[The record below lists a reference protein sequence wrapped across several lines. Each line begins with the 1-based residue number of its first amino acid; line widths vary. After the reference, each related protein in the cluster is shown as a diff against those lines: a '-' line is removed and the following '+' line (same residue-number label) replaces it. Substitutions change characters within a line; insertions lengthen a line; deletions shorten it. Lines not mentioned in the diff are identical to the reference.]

1 MAKMVWLR
9 GTMGMT
15 CSIISFHAAPL
26 WYSHIE
32 GRQALLWEGQG
43 WYDHEFGGKLPEEQD
58 RMNYAWNWAAVQLDN
73 MHEITAAKLIDPEDG
88 RLMETRTV
96 VIDPKGRKTKPVHME
111 LIPNLGLV

>member
-1 MAKMVWLR
+1 MKGVKHSLR
-9 GTMGMT
+9 K
-15 CSIISFHAAPL
+15 
-26 WYSHIE
+26 
-32 GRQALLWEGQG
+32 GQG
-43 WYDHEFGGKLPEEQD
+43 WYDHEFGGKLPEEGQD

-111 LIPNLGLV
+111 LIPSKPWTSVKTFRTYPACFNLAPREYRLNVRG